1 MSLTDAQKL
10 AFVREMGEILANNST
25 ELTALGYDP
34 ASKITEL
41 ETQGHDAELA
51 EATQQQKAADSVA
64 ATMAAKTMRELA
76 YGNAS
81 ATVDLMSGVLGKTN
95 PVVRKIRKIRSSM
108 NR

>member
-10 AFVREMGEILANNST
+10 AFVREMSEILVNNST

-34 ASKITEL
+34 TAKITEL
-41 ETQGHDAELA
+41 STQGQDAEVA
-51 EATQQQKAADSVA
+51 EADQQQKAANSTA
-64 ATMAAKTMRELA
+64 ATLASRAMRDLA

-81 ATVDLMSGVLGKTN
+81 ATVDLMSGVLGKN
-95 PVVRKIRKIRSSM
+95 NAVVKKIRKIRSGM